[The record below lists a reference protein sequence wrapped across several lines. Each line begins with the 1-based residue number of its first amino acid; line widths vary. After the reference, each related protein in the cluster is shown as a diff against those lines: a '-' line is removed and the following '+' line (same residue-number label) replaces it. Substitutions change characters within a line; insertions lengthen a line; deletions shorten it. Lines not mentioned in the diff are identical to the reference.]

1 VHVPTICI
9 ARMRFNG
16 VTFNYAESTWMAI
29 SRSSGN
35 FFRANSPYLM
45 GKFSE
50 PYMVKV
56 IAYRYCLAHGD
67 NPSKFFPAERQ
78 RKP

>member
-16 VTFNYAESTWMAI
+16 VTFNYAESIWMAI

-45 GKFSE
+45 GKFS
-50 PYMVKV
+50 
-56 IAYRYCLAHGD
+56 
-67 NPSKFFPAERQ
+67 
-78 RKP
+78 

>member
-16 VTFNYAESTWMAI
+16 VTFNYAESIWMAI

-45 GKFSE
+45 GQILLTL
-50 PYMVKV
+50 YGQ
-56 IAYRYCLAHGD
+56 GD
-67 NPSKFFPAERQ
+67 RIPLLPSPR
-78 RKP
+78 